1 MSRYA
6 YLGGLLSLSLAL
18 IPAVGGAAWRSEG
31 PALATVSD
39 VAVDPSQPATI
50 YAATS
55 AGGVWRSDD
64 GGKSWALPGGGM
76 ASRRVRWV
84 EVDPKNPATIW
95 AGIDASGEAGL
106 WRSPDR
112 GKSWAPVKVDATSTA
127 LGQPIEFAPS
137 DPRIVYVPST
147 NLHFRSSDGGRSWQ
161 SFRVPGQDVYAFAI
175 HPQKPGVVYAGGSGS
190 EQNLSRSQDGGKTWR
205 PFGQGLRKDASIKR
219 LRISPAN
226 PSTLFCVSGSGHL
239 HRSTDGGESWTEL
252 ELGLRGADELFDVDF
267 DPHDPRVLLAA
278 TRRGLRKS
286 VDGGDT
292 WKKLTNGLPTEPIDR
307 PGVAVSL
314 SNPNI
319 VYLITETKTQGT
331 FFRSEDKG
339 ETWKK
344 VSDNTTISF
353 RPFYYDDIRVD
364 PANPDRIFALAGSL
378 QLSNDGG
385 KTWANAGNGTHG
397 DHQAMW
403 IDPKNPKR
411 ILEGSDGGFQISN
424 DGAATWEVVNNFSF
438 AQFYHVSFDL
448 QKPYTLCGG
457 LQDNGTWCGP
467 SATTSSDGIRK
478 RDWSTLS
485 GGDGFEGVQN
495 IAEPWL
501 VYSNSQGGQTYVN
514 NMRTNTSRQNP
525 PYPKDLSSTGSAVA
539 GYKYRF
545 NWNTPIAR
553 SPHDPKKIYMGGNV
567 LFSTINHGQSWTVLS
582 PDLTTNDKSKQQS
595 SGGEIVTD
603 NTAAEFH
610 CTILA
615 IAESPITP
623 GVIWIGTDDGNL
635 QITRDGGKT
644 WKNVIKNI
652 KGLPANSWIPNIDA
666 SPFAAGEAYV
676 AVDRHRDNDFAPH
689 AYKTTDYGDT
699 WTEITSN
706 LPKKGYVHVVRSD
719 IKQRGLLFLGTEL
732 GPYASWND
740 GKTWISMRNGL
751 AAAPV
756 VETIV
761 HPTTGDLIIATHGR
775 GIYILDNIQP
785 LRQLAAAMK
794 TDAFLFEGPAAIRWQ
809 NWGRDGSLG
818 AKEYVGQNPATGGMV
833 DYYLKS
839 AGPAKIT
846 FANAAGKVIRTV
858 NANGQA
864 GVNRTMWD
872 LRYDATSTPAPAPVA
887 GAAGEGG
894 GGGRGGGGGGGRGG
908 GGGPYVLP
916 GTYTVTVTAGGQT
929 LKRPYIVQ
937 MDPRITVSAIDL
949 QTQLDASLKLRDMS
963 EKIGGMI
970 TKADDVVRQLTAAT
984 DPASKAALER
994 AKEFRF
1000 KMGRLPGEQGYR
1012 IQGRLREDIQG
1023 LAGSIGQNPG
1033 PPNAGEVL
1041 RMKEVAANLA
1051 ETLADWDRYLK
1062 SVATIIK

>member
-1 MSRYA
+1 MHARRS
-6 YLGGLLSLSLAL
+6 LLLSLTICLA
-18 IPAVGGAAWRSEG
+18 AGGAHYLGAQAPASTDWVMAANAPENAALRNLRWRGIG
-31 PALATVSD
+31 PANPGGRITVIVGIPGKPDTFYLAGAAGGILKTTNGGTTVTPIFDDQPVASIGAIEIAPSNENILWVGTGEGDPRNSTSFGNGVYRSADAGRTWNYLGLEDTERIKRIAVHPTNPD
-39 VAVDPSQPATI
+39 VAYVC
-50 YAATS
+50 
-55 AGGVWRSDD
+55 
-64 GGKSWALPGGGM
+64 
-76 ASRRVRWV
+76 
-84 EVDPKNPATIW
+84 
-95 AGIDASGEAGL
+95 
-106 WRSPDR
+106 
-112 GKSWAPVKVDATSTA
+112 A
-127 LGQPIEFAPS
+127 LGHAWGPNEQRGVFRTSDAGKTWAKVLYKNTTTGCSDLTMDPS
-137 DPRIVYVPST
+137 DPKT
-147 NLHFRSSDGGRSWQ
+147 L
-161 SFRVPGQDVYAFAI
+161 
-175 HPQKPGVVYAGGSGS
+175 YAGMYTHLRRPWRFDSG
-190 EQNLSRSQDGGKTWR
+190 
-205 PFGQGLRKDASIKR
+205 
-219 LRISPAN
+219 
-226 PSTLFCVSGSGHL
+226 
-239 HRSTDGGESWTEL
+239 GGETAL
-252 ELGLRGADELFDVDF
+252 Y
-267 DPHDPRVLLAA
+267 
-278 TRRGLRKS
+278 KS
-286 VDGGDT
+286 TDGGDT
-292 WKKLTNGLPTEPIDR
+292 WKKLTNGLPTEIIDR

-314 SNPNI
+314 SNPNV

-331 FFRSEDKG
+331 FFRSDDKG
-339 ETWKK
+339 ESWKK
-344 VSDNTTISF
+344 ISDNTTISF

-385 KTWANAGNGTHG
+385 KTWANAGQGTHG

-424 DGAATWEVVNNFSF
+424 DGSATWEVVNNFSF
-438 AQFYHVSFDL
+438 AQFYHLSYDL

-467 SATTSSDGIRK
+467 SMTTSSDGIRK

-539 GYKYRF
+539 GYKYRW
-545 NWNTPIAR
+545 NWNTPIVR
-553 SPHDPKKIYMGGNV
+553 SPHDPKKIYMGGSV
-567 LFSTINHGQSWTVLS
+567 LFSSINHGQSWTVMS

-623 GVIWIGTDDGNL
+623 GVIWVGTDDGNL

-644 WKNVIKNI
+644 WKNVVKNI
-652 KGLPANSWIPNIDA
+652 QGLPANSWIPNIDA

-689 AYKTTDYGDT
+689 AYKTTDYGET

-740 GKTWISMRNGL
+740 GKTWVSLRNGL

-756 VETIV
+756 VETLV
-761 HPTTGDLIIATHGR
+761 HPRTNDLIIATHGR
-775 GIYILDNIQP
+775 GVYIMDNIQP
-785 LRQLAAAMK
+785 LRQLAAAMQ
-794 TDAFLFEGPAAIRWQ
+794 TDAFLFDGPAAIRWQ
-809 NWGRDGSLG
+809 TWGRDGSLG
-818 AKEYVGQNPATGGMV
+818 AKEYVGQNPAMGGMV

-846 FANAAGKVIRTV
+846 FANAAGKVVRTI
-858 NANGQA
+858 NANGQT
-864 GVNRTMWD
+864 GVNRAMWD
-872 LRYDATSTPAPAPVA
+872 LRYDATSTPAPAPAPGA
-887 GAAGEGG
+887 GPA

-916 GTYTVTVTAGGQT
+916 GTYTVTVAAGGQS
-929 LKRPYIVQ
+929 LKRSYVVQ
-937 MDPRITVSAIDL
+937 MDPRITVSTLDL
-949 QTQLDASLKLRDMS
+949 QTQLDASLKLREMS
-963 EKIGGMI
+963 EKIGAMI
-970 TKADDVVRQLTAAT
+970 AKADDAVQQLTAAAAT
-984 DPASKAALER
+984 SAEARAALEK
-994 AKEFRF
+994 AKDFRF
-1000 KMGRLPGEQGYR
+1000 RMGRLPGEQGYR
-1012 IQGRLREDIQG
+1012 IQGRLREDIQS

-1033 PPNAGEVL
+1033 PPTAGETL
-1041 RMKEVAANLA
+1041 RVKEVTGNLA
-1051 ETLADWDRYLK
+1051 ETLADWDRFLK